1 MAGSP
6 FPQGLAMPQGVKLGR
21 LLTSHDGVFWLH
33 ATKGGP
39 RALLVQ
45 TSLNTTVNYAEF
57 VAEDLVFGDHTY
69 RVIVQPGVFDDIKRL
84 DRPEDVDVAIR
95 FAQALEALDDQASVA
110 VYSGEAG
117 RMLSFSID
125 GAAPIDK
132 DRVLGLYLSGGIDVP
147 ASNVVALERI
157 TPSFDIE
164 DLQQIAA
171 AAGVPVKTPGWG
183 KPTQHKKTKRES
195 AASGTRNGLFAL
207 PGRNALSEFF
217 NEHVVEII
225 ADEERYAALGIGF
238 PGGIILEGPTGCGK
252 TFAVEKLIEYLGW
265 PTFSIDASSVASP
278 YIHETSRKVA
288 EVFTEAKKVAPS
300 VIVIDEMDAF
310 LADRNASTDQH
321 RVEEVAEFLRRI
333 PEASA
338 NRVLIIGMTNK
349 IDLIDPAIRRR
360 GRFDHVI
367 HVEHA
372 GPAEVEGLLASLLS
386 SIPHDLPNLAKLADQ
401 LAGRPLSDAA
411 YVIREAGRL
420 AARAGRDQITEA
432 DVALAISRSPA
443 RDASDQKRVGF

>member
-1 MAGSP
+1 
-6 FPQGLAMPQGVKLGR
+6 MPQGVKLGR
-21 LLTSHDGVFWLH
+21 LVTSHEGAFWLH
-33 ATKGGP
+33 ATRGGP
-39 RALLVQ
+39 RVLLVAAPLRARIDD
-45 TSLNTTVNYAEF
+45 TGFAS
-57 VAEDLVFGDHTY
+57 EDLAFGDQSY
-69 RVIVQPGVFDDIKRL
+69 GVIVQSGAFDEISRL
-84 DRPEDVDVAIR
+84 DRPEDVDVALG
-95 FAQALEALDDQASVA
+95 FARALGTLDDRASVA
-110 VYSGEAG
+110 IYSGEAG
-117 RMLSFSID
+117 KMLSFVID
-125 GAAPIDK
+125 GEAPIDK
-132 DRVLGLYLSGGIDVP
+132 DLALGRYLSAGIDVP
-147 ASNVVALERI
+147 ASDVVALERI
-157 TPSFDIE
+157 TTAFDIE
-164 DLQQIAA
+164 DLEKIVTT
-171 AAGVPVKTPGWG
+171 AGVPIKSARRVAPAKST
-183 KPTQHKKTKRES
+183 KTKRETDV
-195 AASGTRNGLFAL
+195 SGIRPGPFTL
-207 PGRNALSEFF
+207 PGRSALSEFF

-252 TFAVEKLIEYLGW
+252 TFAVEKLIEHLGW
-265 PTFSIDASSVASP
+265 PSFSIDASSVASP

-288 EVFTEAKKVAPS
+288 EIFTEAKKAAPC

-310 LADRNASTDQH
+310 LADRSASTDQH

-372 GPAEVEGLLASLLS
+372 GPAEVEGLLGSLLS
-386 SIPHDLPNLAKLADQ
+386 SIPHDLPNLAQLAAQ

-411 YVIREAGRL
+411 YVVREAGRL

-432 DVALAISRSPA
+432 DVAFAISRSPE
-443 RDASDQKRVGF
+443 RDGRDQNRIGF

>member
-6 FPQGLAMPQGVKLGR
+6 FPQGLVMPQGVKLGR
-21 LLTSHDGVFWLH
+21 LITSYQEVFWLH
-33 ATKGGP
+33 ATRGGP
-39 RALLVQ
+39 RVLLMA
-45 TSLNTTVNYAEF
+45 TPSGATIDDIGFA
-57 VAEDLVFGDHTY
+57 AEDLAFGEHTY
-69 RVIVQPGVFDDIKRL
+69 RVIVQSGVFDEIGRL
-84 DRPEDVDVAIR
+84 DRPEEAGVALG
-95 FAQALEALDDQASVA
+95 FAQALEALAEQASVA
-110 VYSGEAG
+110 VYSREVG
-117 RMLSFSID
+117 RMLSFVVD
-125 GAAPIDK
+125 GQAPIDK
-132 DRVLGLYLSGGIDVP
+132 DRVLGRYLSGGIDVP
-147 ASNVVALERI
+147 ASDVVALERI
-157 TPSFDIE
+157 TPAFDTE
-164 DLQQIAA
+164 DLEKISA
-171 AAGVPVKTPGWG
+171 AAGVPIKAPGRVAPA
-183 KPTQHKKTKRES
+183 KRKKTNRET
-195 AASGTRNGLFAL
+195 AALGTRPGLFTL
-207 PGRNALSEFF
+207 PGRSALSEFF

-252 TFAVEKLIEYLGW
+252 TFAVEKLIEHLGW
-265 PTFSIDASSVASP
+265 ASFSIDASSVASP

-288 EVFTEAKKVAPS
+288 EIFTEAKRAAPS

-310 LADRNASTDQH
+310 LADRSASSDQH

-360 GRFDHVI
+360 GRFDHLI

-372 GPAEVEGLLASLLS
+372 GPAEVEGLLGSLLS
-386 SIPHDLPNLAKLADQ
+386 SIPHDLPNLAPLAAQ

-411 YVIREAGRL
+411 YVVREAGRL

-443 RDASDQKRVGF
+443 RDAGDQNRIGF